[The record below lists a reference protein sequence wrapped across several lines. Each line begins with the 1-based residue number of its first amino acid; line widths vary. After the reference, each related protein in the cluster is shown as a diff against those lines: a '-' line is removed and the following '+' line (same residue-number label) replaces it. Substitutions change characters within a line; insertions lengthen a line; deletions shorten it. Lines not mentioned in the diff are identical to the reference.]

1 MKYVKYL
8 QTGIITTAALLF
20 AIPASAAV
28 MEEAHSRT
36 ELNLPPAVAEAIRE
50 TGGAVGDHVA
60 ADTDRPIEA
69 ATRRLQAQEAP
80 ATVGPST
87 TAPAPLGAS
96 VSVGEGTLVDSPSNT
111 AGRTEV
117 NTAGRT
123 EVAKPAEA
131 AAPLAEES
139 AADDYAMTELLA
151 VLDGEDTE
159 SSATKSGGTGGIQ
172 AAGPNPMGRAVPVT
186 AFAFLCLMG
195 MLAHPRTRKFAFGR
209 LVGTSGL
216 GGLGGRLDE
225 ISMHSSRDLGPGQK
239 VVALDIDGHRVLV
252 GVSAGRM
259 DLLHTWEDIDGLIED
274 PDLLT
279 QTMFDPGMILS
290 EARRPASPT
299 SSQAPAPVED
309 IESLRKRVAQATPS
323 PQELL
328 AAFGNGAS
336 QRKTNHSTKLRVAPT
351 PALTA
356 TKTEETPWWMEG
368 ATGDE
373 RERILGTGSA
383 TESVLEK
390 MRAAKERGVTTVSSR
405 PAAVARRAT
414 SSQPPRPTAK
424 RRGPP
429 RFVLGLLGGLIA
441 SAFMMVP
448 ELALAA
454 DGAMQINVG
463 GDTLNEGADAMGAST
478 PIKLLITMTLLAIAP
493 AIILSMTSFTR
504 LIIIFSLMRQ
514 AVGVQQAP
522 PNQILIGLALFLTWF
537 IMGPTFTQVNDHAV
551 QPYFDGELT
560 EGEALEAGMVPMRK
574 FMMKNTRK
582 KDLALF
588 LRLSAS
594 PRPQSRADVPTR
606 ALVPAFI
613 ISELKTAF
621 QIGFLIYIPFLIID
635 LVVAT
640 VLLAMGMMV
649 LPPVV
654 ISLPFKLLLFVFIDG
669 WNLLVGSV
677 VRSFA

>member
-1 MKYVKYL
+1 
-8 QTGIITTAALLF
+8 
-20 AIPASAAV
+20 
-28 MEEAHSRT
+28 
-36 ELNLPPAVAEAIRE
+36 
-50 TGGAVGDHVA
+50 
-60 ADTDRPIEA
+60 
-69 ATRRLQAQEAP
+69 
-80 ATVGPST
+80 
-87 TAPAPLGAS
+87 
-96 VSVGEGTLVDSPSNT
+96 
-111 AGRTEV
+111 
-117 NTAGRT
+117 
-123 EVAKPAEA
+123 
-131 AAPLAEES
+131 
-139 AADDYAMTELLA
+139 MTELLA
-151 VLDGEDTE
+151 ILDGEDGE
-159 SSATKSGGTGGIQ
+159 KPVQASSRDGAIR
-172 AAGPNPMGRAVPVT
+172 AAGANPMGRALPVT
-186 AFAFLCLMG
+186 AFAFLFLMG
-195 MLAHPRTRKFAFGR
+195 MLAHPRTRKFAFSR
-209 LVGTSGL
+209 LAGAASL

-225 ISMHSSRDLGPGQK
+225 IAMHSTRELGTGQR
-239 VVALDIDGHRVLV
+239 VVALEIDGYRVLV

-274 PDLLT
+274 PDRLT
-279 QTMFDPGMILS
+279 ETMFDPGMILS
-290 EARRPASPT
+290 EARRP
-299 SSQAPAPVED
+299 QPAPLPASIQPKED
-309 IESLRKRVAQATPS
+309 IEALRKRVAQATPS

-328 AAFGNGAS
+328 AAFGAVERPS
-336 QRKTNHSTKLRVAPT
+336 ADDQSRSRTAAP
-351 PALTA
+351 PAA
-356 TKTEETPWWMEG
+356 PAPPQMEETPWWMEG
-368 ATGDE
+368 ATGQE
-373 RERILGTGSA
+373 RDRLLGTGSA

-390 MRAAKERGVTTVSSR
+390 MRQAKERGATTTPPR
-405 PAAVARRAT
+405 PTAAVARRAT
-414 SSQPPRPTAK
+414 QSQPPRPSAG

-429 RFVLGLLGGLIA
+429 RFVLGLLGGLVA

-454 DGAMQINVG
+454 DGAMQINIG
-463 GDTLNEGADAMGAST
+463 GDALAEGADAMGAST
-478 PIKLLITMTLLAIAP
+478 PIKLLITMTLLAVAP

-537 IMGPTFTQVNDHAV
+537 IMGPTFTQVNDHAL

-560 EGEALEAGMVPMRK
+560 EGEALEAGMIPMRK
-574 FMMKNTRK
+574 FMLKNTRK

-588 LRLSAS
+588 LRLSATA
-594 PRPQSRADVPTR
+594 RPKTRADVPTR

-677 VRSFA
+677 VQSFA